1 MDDYLCMKELKHI
14 YESILDNDFVDNT
27 NLDDFIKNPF
37 KALYRNTKNNVKT
50 MDDWNELVKIFQSVT
65 DTETNQ
71 TNLPEVIIL
80 WSKSAKQYIINIKY
94 KRDILAI
101 RPWIRYPNKLRFF
114 INYDPADNKD
124 IVTIYYLDK
133 KYVKMYIELFKAWKN
148 AQIQDDYDDWYKWRD
163 S

>member
-1 MDDYLCMKELKHI
+1 MKELKHI

-65 DTETNQ
+65 DTGINQ

-80 WSKSAKQYIINIKY
+80 WSKSAKQFIINIKY
-94 KRDILAI
+94 KKDILAI
-101 RPWIRYPNKLRFF
+101 RPWIRYPNKLRLF

-133 KYVKMYIELFKAWKN
+133 KYVKMYIELFKAWKKV
-148 AQIQDDYDDWYKWRD
+148 QIQDDCDDWYKWRD

>member
-1 MDDYLCMKELKHI
+1 MGDYLCMKELKHI

-37 KALYRNTKNNVKT
+37 KALHRNTKNNVKT

-65 DTETNQ
+65 DTGVNQ

-80 WSKSAKQYIINIKY
+80 WSKTAKQFIINIKY
-94 KRDILAI
+94 KKDILAI

-114 INYDPADNKD
+114 IN
-124 IVTIYYLDK
+124 VFSLT
-133 KYVKMYIELFKAWKN
+133 
-148 AQIQDDYDDWYKWRD
+148 
-163 S
+163 